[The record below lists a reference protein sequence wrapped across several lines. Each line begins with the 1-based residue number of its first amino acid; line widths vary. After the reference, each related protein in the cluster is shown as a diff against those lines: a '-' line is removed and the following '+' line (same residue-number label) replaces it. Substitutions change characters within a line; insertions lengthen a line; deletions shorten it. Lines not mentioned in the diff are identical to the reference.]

1 MRILIATYWSYPS
14 LGGITTYIKELSQQ
28 LMRNGYHVD
37 IFSLHPSL
45 KSYYVVN
52 SDVKFL
58 KKKMKA
64 IVSNQRSSHFNSDP
78 WIKYQEMERRYY
90 DVAASQLQLDQYDL
104 IHTQDIFSTKTFSK
118 IKPKNVPL
126 VTTIHGCFSTEMVR
140 YGIVKKDTER
150 WTYSTAFE
158 SSALSESQ
166 HIITPS
172 KWLNHYL
179 NELFPLERVRI
190 TTVHNGLSVSSFL
203 SKLNQT
209 FHSPFSKSR
218 KIVLACIA
226 RLTPLKGHIY
236 LLDALAKLKKNK
248 LDWECWFIGNGE
260 IKKKLVNKTTKL
272 NLQNHIKFLGFQK
285 DIPNLLNQTDIL
297 ILPSLQENLPYVIM
311 EAQISGTPVIA
322 THVGGI
328 PEMIEPLRTGLL
340 SPPKDSDALYENI
353 QLLLQNS
360 TLKTDII
367 RSAKGFGEKQWAI
380 ERTTKEVIAIYQEER
395 QRIN

>member
-52 SDVKFL
+52 SDVKFS

-64 IVSNQRSSHFNSDP
+64 MISNQNASLPSDL
-78 WIKYQEMERRYY
+78 WMRYQEIERSCYEA
-90 DVAASQLQLDQYDL
+90 AASQLPLNQYDL
-104 IHTQDIFSTKTFSK
+104 IHTQDIFSTNIFSR

-126 VTTIHGCFSTEMVR
+126 VTTVHGCFSTEMIR
-140 YGIVKKDTER
+140 YGIIKKNTER
-150 WTYSTAFE
+150 WKYSTEFE
-158 SSALSESQ
+158 SRALSESQ

-172 KWLNHYL
+172 NWLNHYL
-179 NELFPLERVRI
+179 KELFCLKGVRI

-203 SKLNQT
+203 SKLNQA
-209 FHSPFSKSR
+209 FHPPSSQSK
-218 KIVLACIA
+218 KIVLSCIA

-236 LLDALAKLKKNK
+236 LLDALAELKKNT

-260 IKKKLVNKTTKL
+260 IKKKLVNKTRKL
-272 NLQNHIKFLGFQK
+272 NLQNHVKFLGFQK
-285 DIPNLLNQTDIL
+285 DIPNSLNQTDIL

-328 PEMIEPLRTGLL
+328 PEMIEPFRTGLL
-340 SPPKDSDALYENI
+340 SPPKDSDTLYKNI
-353 QLLLQNS
+353 QLLLQNK

-367 RSAKGFGEKQWAI
+367 RSAKEFGEKQWAI
-380 ERTTKEVIAIYQEER
+380 ERTTKEVNAIYQEER